1 MIKKHLPDIAVIVFL
16 GLLIPLFVVK
26 KPVISYNI
34 PHAKDRASQAGKQQ
48 EKTTLAQ
55 QGSRAAEQQA
65 GKQQDKTTLSG
76 GYAKL
81 EERNIFS
88 MDGTYKSAKDKVA
101 MPENPYTFIGV
112 LGSNEKRAV
121 FREYTGH
128 IITLKK
134 GDKLIDD
141 FVIKDIDNLYVK
153 LTKGKGK
160 AEKEMRIFYFKD
172 KDENKKGKEAI
183 KIR

>member
-1 MIKKHLPDIAVIVFL
+1 MIKRHLSDIAIIVFL

-34 PHAKDRASQAGKQQ
+34 AHTKDRESQAGKQQ
-48 EKTTLAQ
+48 EKAT
-55 QGSRAAEQQA
+55 GNSS
-65 GKQQDKTTLSG
+65 SG
-76 GYAKL
+76 NKPENNGYAKL

-101 MPENPYTFIGV
+101 LPENPYTFIGV
-112 LGSNEKRAV
+112 LGSNEKQAV

-183 KIR
+183 KRR